1 MANNQERINQV
12 SDQLTAAMEQAKGA
26 VAEAATKVSDFFQ
39 GNPFETEVGKK
50 IEMATDADRLQTEN
64 WGLNLEICDYINYTN
79 DGGRNAL
86 RAIKRRLE
94 TQMGKNNGIVMYALT
109 ILETCVKNCDQ
120 RFKALVCQ
128 KEFINELV
136 RMIGSKYDAP
146 QAVQERVLELIQ
158 AWADAFRGNPA
169 LVGVCEVYDELKA
182 KGVEFPATDFDKMAP
197 IITPKRTVF
206 TEPQQAA
213 TQPATQT
220 ATTQPQPAQYSLQTF
235 PVPVAGNSGNFI
247 SAQRITSAPL
257 PGQQGTQNEAA
268 PQDPLTKLRADVDVV
283 TVNITVLRD
292 LLSDLKPGEELPE
305 ELQLV
310 EELYK
315 SLQNMQHRIVDLI
328 NLEFSDDVT
337 YELITVNQEINNCF
351 EKYTRYMAKK
361 KGEKPLETPET
372 EDAKQ
377 LREQLES
384 FGVYEGVGTSKD
396 TDPNRK
402 SAEKSSSDEPQIDSL
417 RTVAMEKPMLT
428 DDQAKEV
435 AEWLGQ
441 EPAPKEPE
449 TKQKPDDGL

>member
-1 MANNQERINQV
+1 MSTNQERINQV
-12 SDQLTAAMEQAKGA
+12 SEQLTTAMEQAKGA

-50 IEMATDADRLQTEN
+50 IELATDADRLQTEN
-64 WGLNLEICDYINYTN
+64 WGLNMEICDYINYTI

-86 RAIKRRLE
+86 RAVKRRLE
-94 TQMGKNNGIVMYALT
+94 TQMGKHNGIVMYTLT

-136 RMIGSKYDAP
+136 RMIGAKYDAP

-158 AWADAFRGNPA
+158 SWADAFRGNPA
-169 LVGVCEVYDELKA
+169 LVGVCEVYDELRA

-206 TEPQQAA
+206 TEPVAPPAAQA
-213 TQPATQT
+213 TQNQTTPLQAT
-220 ATTQPQPAQYSLQTF
+220 LQTF
-235 PVPVAGNSGNFI
+235 PVPVAGATGNFI
-247 SAQRITSAPL
+247 SAQRITTAPL
-257 PGQQGTQNEAA
+257 PGQPQTGDTAA
-268 PQDPLTKLRADVDVV
+268 VQDPLTKLRADVDIV

-292 LLSDLKPGEELPE
+292 LLSDLTPGEEIPE
-305 ELQLV
+305 ELQLI
-310 EELYK
+310 EDLHK
-315 SLQNMQHRIVDLI
+315 TLQSMQHRIVDLI
-328 NLEFSDDVT
+328 NSEYSDDVT

-351 EKYTRYMAKK
+351 EKYKRYMAKRN
-361 KGEKPLETPET
+361 GENPSETPEL

-402 SAEKSSSDEPQIDSL
+402 SVEKQAPQDEPQLESL
-417 RTVAMEKPMLT
+417 RTVAMEKPMLS

-441 EPAPKEPE
+441 GPSPKQPE
-449 TKQKPDDGL
+449 KKQKPDDGL